1 MSELSNI
8 RLTLKSNVYF
18 DGKCVSHTLHLE
30 DGSRKTVGVLF
41 PSTLQF
47 KTEAAEVMELIS
59 GQCRVRLDGATEWV
73 TYEAGQSFSVPAHSG
88 FEIESLSLVD
98 YVCHFGG

>member
-59 GQCRVRLDGATEWV
+59 GQCRVRVGHL
-73 TYEAGQSFSVPAHSG
+73 
-88 FEIESLSLVD
+88 
-98 YVCHFGG
+98 